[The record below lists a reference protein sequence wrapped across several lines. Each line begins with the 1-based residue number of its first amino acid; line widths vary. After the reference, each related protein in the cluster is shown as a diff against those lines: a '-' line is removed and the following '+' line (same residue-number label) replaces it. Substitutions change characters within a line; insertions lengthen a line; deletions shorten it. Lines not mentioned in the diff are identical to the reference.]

1 MAIQNGNIIKS
12 PVHLAANVARVL
24 RANLLT
30 AAALCTH
37 PNINKWAKY
46 KPFRCST
53 IAFTQDANND
63 YMNENGDRNI
73 ALKAANYGLKE
84 PQQYTSVEYTK
95 NDTEAWSYLKPTG
108 GISSPYRIS
117 DFLNYNHAA
126 RYPYVFKGD
135 ITVSILFDTAVYM
148 YGLNIIDESGLTIPF
163 NSLLE
168 GYYIAVY
175 LTWEYNGRSYSAYE
189 TISEQDGKVTL
200 SDLMSNIGNNE
211 FDYYLVL
218 TDMQKKFSD
227 PTPYAHFFVM
237 PYENSINELSGKL
250 KISTSNPLRQK
261 MTGIAPAFATWLTIP
276 DDYIGVVPIEPDD
289 SYFFPIKNYT
299 LYVEYEFT
307 NNSDSTRTIYSNRLS
322 VRSNDRN
329 FAGAIVSSYNNVSM
343 YDVNSK
349 NDKETISSIN
359 IAPHSSS
366 KVRFLI
372 PNLVFAGNSTGN
384 LPDTSRF
391 ENKRLT
397 MTLMFYIMT
406 GNQRYSFFSEMIRLR
421 NY

>member
-1 MAIQNGNIIKS
+1 MAIQNENIIKS

-24 RANLLT
+24 RTDVLST
-30 AAALCTH
+30 SGLCRH
-37 PNINKWAKY
+37 PNVNKWAKY

-53 IAFTQDANND
+53 IAFRQDANND

-108 GISSPYRIS
+108 GVSSPYRMS

-148 YGLNIIDESGLTIPF
+148 YGLNLIDGSGLTIPF

-175 LTWEYNGRSYSAYE
+175 LTWEYDGRSYSAYE

-200 SDLMSNIGNNE
+200 SDLMSYIGNNE

-218 TDMQKKFSD
+218 TDTQKKFSD

-237 PYENSINELSGKL
+237 PYENSI
-250 KISTSNPLRQK
+250 R
-261 MTGIAPAFATWLTIP
+261 
-276 DDYIGVVPIEPDD
+276 
-289 SYFFPIKNYT
+289 
-299 LYVEYEFT
+299 
-307 NNSDSTRTIYSNRLS
+307 
-322 VRSNDRN
+322 
-329 FAGAIVSSYNNVSM
+329 
-343 YDVNSK
+343 DV
-349 NDKETISSIN
+349 
-359 IAPHSSS
+359 
-366 KVRFLI
+366 L
-372 PNLVFAGNSTGN
+372 
-384 LPDTSRF
+384 
-391 ENKRLT
+391 
-397 MTLMFYIMT
+397 
-406 GNQRYSFFSEMIRLR
+406 
-421 NY
+421 